1 MSTSAILALVRIIR
15 NKNYVMNRR
24 LEACETLLEYETSG
38 EVVKFA
44 CDFLEDV
51 YTAEESEDWEDVF
64 AVRVDHRLWA
74 LRLTR
79 KLEARKI
86 RQETVTHRSPHIIDM
101 AEALRSA
108 RLQHEKRKA
117 ESDTG

>member
-1 MSTSAILALVRIIR
+1 
-15 NKNYVMNRR
+15 MNRR
-24 LEACETLLEYETSG
+24 LEACETLLTYETSG

-51 YTAEESEDWEDVF
+51 YTSEDSEDWEDPH
-64 AVRVDHRLWA
+64 AVTVNHRLWA

-79 KLEARKI
+79 KLEARRV
-86 RQETVTHRSPHIIDM
+86 RQETVTHRSPHIVDM

-108 RLQHEKRKA
+108 RLHHQKR
-117 ESDTG
+117 SGGDTE